1 MGEAA
6 RRIQLSWDE
15 YLKLE
20 QETGERHELLN
31 GEAWA
36 MAGGTGPHSDIKVNV
51 AAFFRAA
58 LRGRPCRPR
67 DSDFRVYIP
76 ETGLATYPDLSV
88 FCGTVLTQ
96 PGQPASGTNP
106 TLLVEVLSESTEA
119 WDRGGKFAHYR
130 QIPSLRYYLLV
141 NQDPRRVE
149 LYTRNEDG
157 SWTLTVHEAG
167 AQVPLPALGVV
178 MPVDELY
185 EDLLPEQ
192 EAPQP

>member
-36 MAGGTGPHSDIKVNV
+36 MAGGSRVHSAIKVNLT
-51 AAFFRAA
+51 AFFRNA
-58 LRGRPCRPR
+58 LRGRPCRPYDADYR
-67 DSDFRVYIP
+67 IFIP

-88 FCGTVLTQ
+88 ICGAVTD
-96 PGQPASGTNP
+96 PAPANSGTTP

-149 LYTRNEDG
+149 LYTRNDDG